1 MSLRSLILASVLV
14 LFFSASFSQAQ
25 ERRDFAVA
33 QELTINE
40 KQVRDGDII
49 SSLPQGFVLT
59 RKTYDQAMIGVV
71 SERPAVAFRTIGV
84 SPAQKKYLVVSSGTT
99 GVNVSTINGPI
110 KKGDILTSSTIPG
123 VGMRSSKSGFIVGT
137 ALDDYKDNNIYN
149 VKKINVLLSFRP
161 VGVPGSVRSNLVDVG
176 NLSLLAILEDPLTAF
191 RYLVAAVVIIFS
203 FLLGF
208 YSFGRVAGRGVEALG
223 RNPLAARVIQL
234 GIALNVI
241 ITVAIIGTGI
251 VIAILILTI

>member
-1 MSLRSLILASVLV
+1 M
-14 LFFSASFSQAQ
+14 
-25 ERRDFAVA
+25 
-33 QELTINE
+33 
-40 KQVRDGDII
+40 
-49 SSLPQGFVLT
+49 
-59 RKTYDQAMIGVV
+59 
-71 SERPAVAFRTIGV
+71 
-84 SPAQKKYLVVSSGTT
+84 
-99 GVNVSTINGPI
+99 INGQI